1 MAELRLGGI
10 VEAATHER
18 TADPAGVPTDE
29 LTTHGVIV
37 GMTGSG
43 KTGLGVVL
51 IEECLAAGVPALLI
65 DPKGDLTNL
74 ALTFPSLAPAEFE
87 PWVNEGDARKAGQS
101 VPEFAAAQSE
111 TWTKGLAGWGL
122 GAEQVRSLHEGVD
135 VTIYT
140 PGSPHGVGL
149 NIIGTLDVP
158 ADMSNPQAVQEEID
172 AYVASVLNLV
182 GIEADPLSSREHIL
196 LSTIIHDAWSHGRA
210 LDLATLVA
218 SVQQPPVRKVGVLE
232 LDSYYPAAD
241 RMKLALKLNGLLAS
255 PAFASWL
262 VGERIDIDSMLRT
275 PDGRPRCAVV
285 TIAHLDDTQRQS
297 VVSVVLAKLISWM
310 RRQSG
315 TSDLRTLLYMDEVA
329 GYLPPSGNPPTK
341 PPIMLLLK
349 QARAFGVGV
358 VLSTQN
364 PVDIDY
370 KALSNAGTW
379 MIGRLQTEQDK
390 ARLVDGLT
398 SAAGSVDPRA
408 VGATISG
415 LGKREFVMKRASK
428 DTVSVFTTR
437 WAMSYLRGPLTREQ
451 ITSLKAGSTPPAAT
465 APVAA
470 EAAGPQPVPS
480 AALPPTAAD
489 APPAAPAPPPVA
501 EVPISAAPTAT
512 APPAAAVPLDAPV
525 AAPAAPDPA
534 LAPPAPAPTAPPAAA
549 PAAPPTGPLAA
560 DETPVQPKAAAG
572 IPVHFLDPAASW
584 AASVGA
590 VPGHRLT
597 PGAIARVLLRF
608 DDAKAG
614 IVLDQEYE
622 AVLAPLSPFPTAD
635 QFRAVDYDDRDLL
648 PTPPAGAVY
657 RLPPTEVGAKT
668 WWTALQRDLADHL
681 QRSMTVDVPTNPE
694 LKLYGRIGEATEEF
708 SARCKAAAADAADKQ
723 IAALQSKYQT
733 KLAAA
738 QRKIDAAHNTL
749 QRQRDARTSAISSDA
764 VGMLGGLFGGRK
776 TSVTTAAR
784 RASAASERVGAAEDK
799 VAELQAVYAD
809 LQAELDA
816 EMAGIRAD
824 WSARAA
830 AISTMSITL
839 AKSDVKVATIGLV
852 WIPMGT

>member
-10 VEAATHER
+10 VDAATHER

-74 ALTFPSLAPAEFE
+74 ALTFPNLAPAEFQ
-87 PWVNEGDARKAGQS
+87 PWVNEGDASKAGQS
-101 VPEFAAAQSE
+101 VTEFAAAQSE

-122 GAEQVRSLHEGVD
+122 GAESVRSLHEGVE

-140 PGSPHGVGL
+140 PGAPHGVGL

-158 ADMSNPQAVQEEID
+158 ADMSDPQAVQEEID
-172 AYVASVLNLV
+172 AYVSSLLNLV

-196 LSTIIHDAWSHGRA
+196 LSTIINDAWTHGRA

-218 SVQQPPVRKVGVLE
+218 SVQQPPVRKIGVLE
-232 LDSYYPAAD
+232 LDSYYPADD
-241 RMKLALKLNGLLAS
+241 RMKLAMKLNGLLAS

-262 VGERIDIDSMLRT
+262 VGDRIDIASMLRT

-285 TIAHLDDTQRQS
+285 SIAHLDDEQRQS
-297 VVSVVLAKLISWM
+297 AVSVVLAKLISWM

-329 GYLPPSGNPPTK
+329 GYLPPNGNPPTK

-364 PVDIDY
+364 PVDVDY

-398 SAAGSVDPRA
+398 SAAGSVDPSA
-408 VGATISG
+408 VGDTISG

-451 ITSLKAGSTPPAAT
+451 ITSLKVSAAPAA
-465 APVAA
+465 APVA
-470 EAAGPQPVPS
+470 EAS
-480 AALPPTAAD
+480 AAPAVAANA
-489 APPAAPAPPPVA
+489 APPAAP
-501 EVPISAAPTAT
+501 EVPVAPTAP
-512 APPAAAVPLDAPV
+512 APPAA
-525 AAPAAPDPA
+525 
-534 LAPPAPAPTAPPAAA
+534 AAA
-549 PAAPPTGPLAA
+549 PAAPAAPLAPA
-560 DETPVQPKAAAG
+560 VPPVAAA
-572 IPVHFLDPAASW
+572 PAPATRPRGPRSPCRHGPP
-584 AASVGA
+584 S
-590 VPGHRLT
+590 PG
-597 PGAIARVLLRF
+597 PGRP
-608 DDAKAG
+608 
-614 IVLDQEYE
+614 DQR
-622 AVLAPLSPFPTAD
+622 PC
-635 QFRAVDYDDRDLL
+635 R
-648 PTPPAGAVY
+648 
-657 RLPPTEVGAKT
+657 
-668 WWTALQRDLADHL
+668 
-681 QRSMTVDVPTNPE
+681 
-694 LKLYGRIGEATEEF
+694 
-708 SARCKAAAADAADKQ
+708 
-723 IAALQSKYQT
+723 
-733 KLAAA
+733 
-738 QRKIDAAHNTL
+738 
-749 QRQRDARTSAISSDA
+749 
-764 VGMLGGLFGGRK
+764 
-776 TSVTTAAR
+776 
-784 RASAASERVGAAEDK
+784 
-799 VAELQAVYAD
+799 
-809 LQAELDA
+809 
-816 EMAGIRAD
+816 
-824 WSARAA
+824 
-830 AISTMSITL
+830 
-839 AKSDVKVATIGLV
+839 
-852 WIPMGT
+852 

>member
-1 MAELRLGGI
+1 MAELRLGAI
-10 VEAATHER
+10 VDAATHER
-18 TADPAGVPTDE
+18 TVDPAGVPTDE

-74 ALTFPSLAPAEFE
+74 ALTFPNLAPEEFQ
-87 PWVNEGDARKAGQS
+87 PWVNEGDASKAGQS

-122 GAEQVRSLHEGVD
+122 GAESVRSLHEGVE

-140 PGSPHGVGL
+140 PGAPHGVGL

-158 ADMSNPQAVQEEID
+158 ADMSDPQAVQEEID
-172 AYVASVLNLV
+172 AYVSSLLNLV
-182 GIEADPLSSREHIL
+182 DIEADPLSSREHIL
-196 LSTIIHDAWSHGRA
+196 LSTIINDAWTHGRA

-218 SVQQPPVRKVGVLE
+218 SVQQPPVRKIGVLE
-232 LDSYYPAAD
+232 LDSYYPADD
-241 RMKLALKLNGLLAS
+241 RMKLAMKLNGLLAS

-262 VGERIDIDSMLRT
+262 VGERIDIASMLRT

-285 TIAHLDDTQRQS
+285 SIAHLDDEQRQS
-297 VVSVVLAKLISWM
+297 AVSVVLAKLISWM

-329 GYLPPSGNPPTK
+329 GYLPPNGNPPTK

-364 PVDIDY
+364 PVDVDY

-398 SAAGSVDPRA
+398 SAAGSVDPSA
-408 VGATISG
+408 VGDTISG

-451 ITSLKAGSTPPAAT
+451 ITSLKVSAAPAAPAAV
-465 APVAA
+465 APAADAPAAPAVAA
-470 EAAGPQPVPS
+470 A
-480 AALPPTAAD
+480 PP
-489 APPAAPAPPPVA
+489 APPAAP
-501 EVPISAAPTAT
+501 EVPVAPTAPAPPT
-512 APPAAAVPLDAPV
+512 AAAAPPA
-525 AAPAAPDPA
+525 PA
-534 LAPPAPAPTAPPAAA
+534 APAPTAPA
-549 PAAPPTGPLAA
+549 PSAPVAPTSALAA
-560 DETPVQPKAAAG
+560 DETPVQPKVADG
-572 IPVHFLDPAASW
+572 VPVHYLDPAASW
-584 AASVGA
+584 AASVGS

-597 PGAIARVLLRF
+597 AGAIARVLLRF

-622 AVLAPLSPFPTAD
+622 AILTPLSPFPAAE

-648 PTPPAGAVY
+648 PTPPPGAVY

-668 WWTALQRDLADHL
+668 WWTTLQRDLADNL

-694 LKLYGRIGEATEEF
+694 LKLYGRIGEGAQDF
-708 SARCKAAAADAADKQ
+708 AARCQAAAADAADKE

-738 QRKIDAAHNTL
+738 QRKIDTANNTL
-749 QRQRDARTSAISSDA
+749 ERQREARTSAIGSDA
-764 VGMLGGLFGGRK
+764 MGMLGGLFGGRK
-776 TSVTTAAR
+776 TSMTAAAK
-784 RASAASERVGAAEDK
+784 RASAASDKVGAAEDK
-799 VAELQAVYAD
+799 VEELQAVYAD

-816 EMAGIRAD
+816 EMSGIRAD
-824 WSARAA
+824 WDTRAA
-830 AISTMSITL
+830 AVSQMSITL
-839 AKSDVKVATIGLV
+839 AKSDVKVSAIGLV

>member
-10 VEAATHER
+10 VDAATHEK

-74 ALTFPSLAPAEFE
+74 ALTFPNLAATEFE
-87 PWVNEGDARKAGQS
+87 PWVNEGDASKAGKS
-101 VPEFAAAQSE
+101 VPEFAAAQAE
-111 TWTKGLAGWGL
+111 TWTNGLAGWGL
-122 GAEQVRSLHEGVD
+122 GAEQVRSLHEGVE

-140 PGSPHGVGL
+140 PGAPHGVGL

-158 ADMSNPQAVQEEID
+158 ADMSDPQAVQEEID
-172 AYVASVLNLV
+172 AYVSSLLNLV

-196 LSTIIHDAWSHGRA
+196 LSTIINDAWTHGRA

-232 LDSYYPAAD
+232 LDSYYPADD
-241 RMKLALKLNGLLAS
+241 RMKLAMKLNGLLAS

-262 VGERIDIDSMLRT
+262 VGERIDIASMLRT

-285 TIAHLDDTQRQS
+285 SIAHLDDEQRQS

-329 GYLPPSGNPPTK
+329 GYLPPNGNPPTK

-364 PVDIDY
+364 PVDVDY

-398 SAAGSVDPRA
+398 SAAGSVDPGA
-408 VGATISG
+408 VGDTISG
-415 LGKREFVMKRASK
+415 LGKREFVMKRASR

-451 ITSLKAGSTPPAAT
+451 ITSLKVSTAPA
-465 APVAA
+465 APVA
-470 EAAGPQPVPS
+470 
-480 AALPPTAAD
+480 
-489 APPAAPAPPPVA
+489 PASP
-501 EVPISAAPTAT
+501 
-512 APPAAAVPLDAPV
+512 
-525 AAPAAPDPA
+525 AAPAAPV
-534 LAPPAPAPTAPPAAA
+534 APVAPAA
-549 PAAPPTGPLAA
+549 PAAPVAPLPRPRAAPAPRGAGRSRGAGGTRRRRPGGRSARPRPGRRTPGASRPDQPPGSRRDACSAEGRRRRARALPGPGR
-560 DETPVQPKAAAG
+560 Q
-572 IPVHFLDPAASW
+572 SW
-584 AASVGA
+584 AASVGS

-597 PGAIARVLLRF
+597 AGRHRPGAPALRRRQGRDRARPGVRG
-608 DDAKAG
+608 DPDA
-614 IVLDQEYE
+614 
-622 AVLAPLSPFPTAD
+622 P
-635 QFRAVDYDDRDLL
+635 
-648 PTPPAGAVY
+648 
-657 RLPPTEVGAKT
+657 VG
-668 WWTALQRDLADHL
+668 
-681 QRSMTVDVPTNPE
+681 VP
-694 LKLYGRIGEATEEF
+694 G
-708 SARCKAAAADAADKQ
+708 C
-723 IAALQSKYQT
+723 
-733 KLAAA
+733 
-738 QRKIDAAHNTL
+738 
-749 QRQRDARTSAISSDA
+749 
-764 VGMLGGLFGGRK
+764 
-776 TSVTTAAR
+776 
-784 RASAASERVGAAEDK
+784 
-799 VAELQAVYAD
+799 
-809 LQAELDA
+809 
-816 EMAGIRAD
+816 
-824 WSARAA
+824 
-830 AISTMSITL
+830 
-839 AKSDVKVATIGLV
+839 
-852 WIPMGT
+852 

>member
-1 MAELRLGGI
+1 MPDAVANPPIRVNDSDDLTVDSVHTGPLALFGAPAVGGAPYAVAMAELRLGGI
-10 VEAATHER
+10 VDAATHEK
-18 TADPAGVPTDE
+18 TADPAGVPTEE

-74 ALTFPSLAPAEFE
+74 ALTFPNLAPTEFE
-87 PWVNEGDARKAGQS
+87 PWVNEGDASKAGQS
-101 VPEFAAAQSE
+101 VPEFAAAQAE

-122 GAEQVRSLHEGVD
+122 GAEQVRSLHEGVE

-158 ADMSNPQAVQEEID
+158 ADMSDPQAVQEEID
-172 AYVASVLNLV
+172 AYVSSLLNLV

-196 LSTIIHDAWSHGRA
+196 LSTIINDAWTHGRA

-232 LDSYYPAAD
+232 LDSYYPADD
-241 RMKLALKLNGLLAS
+241 RMKLAMKLNGLLAS

-262 VGERIDIDSMLRT
+262 VGERIDIASMLRS

-285 TIAHLDDTQRQS
+285 SIAHLDDEQRQS

-329 GYLPPSGNPPTK
+329 GYLPPTANPPTK
-341 PPIMLLLK
+341 QPIMLLLK

-364 PVDIDY
+364 PVDVDY

-398 SAAGSVDPRA
+398 SAAGSVDPGA
-408 VGATISG
+408 VGDTISG

-451 ITSLKAGSTPPAAT
+451 IASLKAG
-465 APVAA
+465 
-470 EAAGPQPVPS
+470 
-480 AALPPTAAD
+480 
-489 APPAAPAPPPVA
+489 
-501 EVPISAAPTAT
+501 
-512 APPAAAVPLDAPV
+512 
-525 AAPAAPDPA
+525 AAPAAPTVPA
-534 LAPPAPAPTAPPAAA
+534 VPVAAPTAAAPTAPAPTAPAASVYSAAPPAPVAPMPPAAAGVPLVPPAQPATPVAAPPAPPAPAPRGASQPSGRRRDPRPAQGRRRRARALPGPSRHLGGLRRVHPGSSAHCGCHRPGA
-549 PAAPPTGPLAA
+549 PALRRRQGRDRARPGVRGDPDAP
-560 DETPVQPKAAAG
+560 V
-572 IPVHFLDPAASW
+572 
-584 AASVGA
+584 A
-590 VPGHRLT
+590 VPGRRPVPRRRL
-597 PGAIARVLLRF
+597 
-608 DDAKAG
+608 
-614 IVLDQEYE
+614 
-622 AVLAPLSPFPTAD
+622 
-635 QFRAVDYDDRDLL
+635 
-648 PTPPAGAVY
+648 
-657 RLPPTEVGAKT
+657 
-668 WWTALQRDLADHL
+668 
-681 QRSMTVDVPTNPE
+681 
-694 LKLYGRIGEATEEF
+694 
-708 SARCKAAAADAADKQ
+708 
-723 IAALQSKYQT
+723 
-733 KLAAA
+733 
-738 QRKIDAAHNTL
+738 
-749 QRQRDARTSAISSDA
+749 
-764 VGMLGGLFGGRK
+764 
-776 TSVTTAAR
+776 R
-784 RASAASERVGAAEDK
+784 R
-799 VAELQAVYAD
+799 
-809 LQAELDA
+809 
-816 EMAGIRAD
+816 
-824 WSARAA
+824 
-830 AISTMSITL
+830 
-839 AKSDVKVATIGLV
+839 
-852 WIPMGT
+852 P